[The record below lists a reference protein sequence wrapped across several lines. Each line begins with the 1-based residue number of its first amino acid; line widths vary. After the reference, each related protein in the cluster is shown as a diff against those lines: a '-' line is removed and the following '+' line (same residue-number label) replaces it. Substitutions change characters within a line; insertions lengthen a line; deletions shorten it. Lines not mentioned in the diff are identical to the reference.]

1 MRRPVNVYW
10 TSDVRPPVPEE
21 VGTSKVSP
29 NLVHYGRPL
38 LDQFWISRECRI
50 PNDEFLQRRSEDPK
64 NVVTFFFLDL
74 FEDPSYASVLSAYFG
89 HGFPYWKLIFRRE
102 GNLRNNRH

>member
-38 LDQFWISRECRI
+38 LDQF
-50 PNDEFLQRRSEDPK
+50 
-64 NVVTFFFLDL
+64 
-74 FEDPSYASVLSAYFG
+74 
-89 HGFPYWKLIFRRE
+89 
-102 GNLRNNRH
+102 